1 VPIAPNGTYQREFL
15 RALVGGN
22 GRVFRRVWKIIV
34 ISSKED
40 IMAQAPKDT
49 FTPQMDEAAAKSIL
63 VITADNVED
72 LEFFYPY
79 YRFVEEGYN
88 VDVATPKGGEFKGK
102 MGYGLPGTWKIS
114 DVNPSDY
121 DLLYIPGGK
130 APAELKK
137 DKETLELVRNFAQRG
152 MPIAA
157 LCHGPQVLAAA
168 GLIREKS
175 IAGWPE
181 IQDEIEK
188 AGGIYRDE
196 KTVVDGQFIT
206 ARWPADLP
214 SFMRSVVEHLQEPA
228 GKGDNIHT
236 SHLTV

>member
-1 VPIAPNGTYQREFL
+1 
-15 RALVGGN
+15 
-22 GRVFRRVWKIIV
+22 
-34 ISSKED
+34 
-40 IMAQAPKDT
+40 MANIPKDI
-49 FTPQMDEAAAKSIL
+49 FTPDLDEAAAKSVL
-63 VITADNVED
+63 VVTADNVED

-79 YRFVEEGYN
+79 YRFVEEGFN
-88 VDVATPKGGEFKGK
+88 VDVATPKGGEFRGK

-114 DVNPSDY
+114 DVNPADY
-121 DLLYIPGGK
+121 DILYIPGGK

-137 DKETLELVRNFAQRG
+137 DKEALALVRTFAQRG
-152 MPIAA
+152 LPVAA

-168 GLIREKS
+168 DLIRDKS

-181 IQDEIEK
+181 IQGEIEK
-188 AGGIYRDE
+188 AGAVYIDE

-214 SFMRSVVEHLQEPA
+214 AFMKNVIEVMRERGA
-228 GKGDNIHT
+228 GKPDNIHT

>member
-1 VPIAPNGTYQREFL
+1 
-15 RALVGGN
+15 
-22 GRVFRRVWKIIV
+22 
-34 ISSKED
+34 
-40 IMAQAPKDT
+40 MAKAPKDT
-49 FTPQMDEAAAKSIL
+49 FTPEMDEVAGKSVL
-63 VITADNVED
+63 VITANNVED

-114 DVNPSDY
+114 DVDPGDY

-137 DKETLELVRNFAQRG
+137 DTETLELVKNFARSG
-152 MPIAA
+152 KPVAA

-168 GLIREKS
+168 GLIRDKS
-175 IAGWPE
+175 IAAWPE
-181 IQDEIEK
+181 IQDEIEQ
-188 AGGIYRDE
+188 AGANYRDE

-214 SFMRSVVEHLQEPA
+214 SFMRSVIERLEEST
-228 GKGDNIHT
+228 GKPGGIHT
-236 SHLTV
+236 SHLAV

>member
-1 VPIAPNGTYQREFL
+1 
-15 RALVGGN
+15 
-22 GRVFRRVWKIIV
+22 
-34 ISSKED
+34 
-40 IMAQAPKDT
+40 MAEAPKDT
-49 FTPQMDEAAAKSIL
+49 FTPEMDETAVRSVL

-79 YRFVEEGYN
+79 YRFVEEGFN
-88 VDVATPKGGEFKGK
+88 VDVATPKGGDFKGK
-102 MGYGLPGTWKIS
+102 MGYGLPGTWKMS
-114 DVNPSDY
+114 DVNFADY

-137 DKETLELVRNFAQRG
+137 SKETLALVKKFAERG
-152 MPIAA
+152 KPIAA

-168 GLIREKS
+168 DLIRDKS

-188 AGGIYRDE
+188 AGAVYTDE

-214 SFMRSVVEHLQEPA
+214 SFMKNVLEIVEQQNA

>member
-1 VPIAPNGTYQREFL
+1 
-15 RALVGGN
+15 
-22 GRVFRRVWKIIV
+22 
-34 ISSKED
+34 
-40 IMAQAPKDT
+40 MADVPKDT
-49 FTPQMDEAAAKSIL
+49 FTPEMDETSARSVLIL
-63 VITADNVED
+63 TADNVED

-79 YRFVEEGYN
+79 YRFVEEGFN
-88 VDVATPKGGEFKGK
+88 VDIATPKGGEFKGK
-102 MGYGLPGTWKIS
+102 KGYALHDTWKIS
-114 DVNPSDY
+114 DVSPNDY

-137 DKETLELVRNFAQRG
+137 DKEALQLVKTFAGRG
-152 MPIAA
+152 KPIAA

-168 GLIREKS
+168 DLIREKS

-181 IQDEIEK
+181 IQEEIEK
-188 AGGIYRDE
+188 AGATYKDE

-214 SFMRSVVEHLQEPA
+214 SFMKEVLEVLGPETTGNA
-228 GKGDNIHT
+228 GNIHT